1 MTKDPKWFD
10 NPAITDQMWP
20 ATIETLLM
28 TAWST
33 ALAVLI
39 GLPLGIWL
47 YSTRRS
53 GRNGNLF
60 MRIFYYLL
68 SAIVDVSR
76 SIPYI
81 ILVIALIP
89 IARFVVGSALG
100 WQATVVS
107 LTIGA
112 IPFYARLVENALR
125 EVSEGKIEAALMM
138 GASSGQVVRQVY
150 IPEAKPGLIGAAT
163 VTSVTLVSYTAMAGA
178 VGGGGLGALAIS
190 YGYQRYQLDTMLA
203 CIIVLVLI
211 VTIIQITGNI
221 WARVVDHR

>member
-1 MTKDPKWFD
+1 MTEDPKWFD

-68 SAIVDVSR
+68 SAVVDVSR

-150 IPEAKPGLIGAAT
+150 IPEAKPGLIEPPR
-163 VTSVTLVSYTAMAGA
+163 LP
-178 VGGGGLGALAIS
+178 
-190 YGYQRYQLDTMLA
+190 R
-203 CIIVLVLI
+203 
-211 VTIIQITGNI
+211 
-221 WARVVDHR
+221 

>member
-1 MTKDPKWFD
+1 MTEDPKWFD

-68 SAIVDVSR
+68 SAVVDVSR

>member
-1 MTKDPKWFD
+1 MTEDPKWFD